1 MLLSRPTTIQVF
13 SRIRNCVRNMA
24 TEASVLVEER
34 GNAGIITLN
43 RPKALNALN
52 TEMIRNAYAPLLQFE
67 KEKSLVI
74 VKGTGGKAFCAGGDV
89 VSLVKSDPS
98 HGQAF
103 FQAEYTLNHLIGTYT
118 IPYIALIDGIVMGG
132 GVGVSVHGK
141 YRVAT
146 EKTMFAMPETAIG
159 LFPDVG
165 GSHFLP
171 RLDGKLGIYLGLT
184 GFRLKGKDVLK
195 SGIATHYCESSKLA
209 SLENDLVASNNFADV
224 DAALAKY
231 CIKDDSEFVLAKNLA
246 EINRCFDASTVEGII
261 ANLEKDGSEWAL
273 KTKETLS
280 KMSPT
285 SLKVTLK
292 QLSLGAKLTLAECL
306 QMEFRLGN
314 HHVRDSDFAEGVRAL
329 LIDKD
334 NQPKWKPPT
343 LAEVTNDRVDSF
355 FKPVSGVEDL
365 DLEVTRAK
373 SKL

>member
-1 MLLSRPTTIQVF
+1 
-13 SRIRNCVRNMA
+13 MA
-24 TEASVLVEER
+24 SEASVLVEER

-52 TEMIRNAYAPLLQFE
+52 TEMVRNAYAPLLQFE
-67 KEKSLVI
+67 KDKSLVI
-74 VKGTGGKAFCAGGDV
+74 MKGTGGKAFCAGGDV
-89 VSLVKSDPS
+89 VSLVQSDPS
-98 HGQAF
+98 YGEEF
-103 FQAEYTLNHLIGTYT
+103 FRAEYTLNHLIGTYT
-118 IPYIALIDGIVMGG
+118 IPYIAFIDGIVMGG

-209 SLENDLVASNNFADV
+209 SLESDLVASNGFADV
-224 DAALAKY
+224 EATLAKY
-231 CIKDDSEFVLAKNLA
+231 SVKDDSEFVLAKNLA
-246 EINRCFDASTVEGII
+246 QINRCFDASTVEEII
-261 ANLEKDGSEWAL
+261 ENLEKDGSEWAR
-273 KTKETLS
+273 KTKEGLL

-292 QLSLGAKLTLAECL
+292 QLSLGAKSTFADCFK
-306 QMEFRLGN
+306 MEFRLGSN
-314 HHVRDSDFAEGVRAL
+314 HVRDSDFAEGVRAL

-355 FKPVSGVEDL
+355 FKAVPGVEDM
-365 DLEVTRAK
+365 DLEATRAK